1 MTTMR
6 RFLPQFEADC
16 EQIFSFCGRV
26 ATDERVTM
34 SSTLLEAMT
43 TVASLYP
50 YFKPTSDEIQEIYKS
65 TADEVGDDWEDKEE
79 ESDDAE

>member
-1 MTTMR
+1 
-6 RFLPQFEADC
+6 
-16 EQIFSFCGRV
+16 
-26 ATDERVTM
+26 M